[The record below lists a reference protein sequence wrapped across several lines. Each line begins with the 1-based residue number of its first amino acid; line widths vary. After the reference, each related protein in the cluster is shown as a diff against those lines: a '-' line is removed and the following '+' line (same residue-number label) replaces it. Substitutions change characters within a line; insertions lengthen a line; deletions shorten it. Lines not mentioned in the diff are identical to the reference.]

1 VEWWG
6 GNKRRTSERDVD
18 ICERD
23 VVVRF
28 IRAGRAV
35 VVVDVVNVLQDVSVD
50 RTDKWRVP
58 GAGIGVHSERVGR
71 AVVEAILLG
80 ELDGHLQ
87 QARRREK

>member
-1 VEWWG
+1 VEWWE

-18 ICERD
+18 IRERD

-35 VVVDVVNVLQDVSVD
+35 VVVDVVDVLQDVSVD
-50 RTDKWRVP
+50 RTDKWRVR
-58 GAGIGVHSERVGR
+58 AGR